1 VSAQISRLPTL
12 PFPEIKALWLKLVG
26 SAAPTSNRAFIERR
40 IAYKLQE
47 IEFRKINPNLLERN
61 TRKIATLIETGK
73 LNKRDREY
81 RPPAGTM
88 LTRQYQGREYRVIVT
103 ADGHY
108 EFETRAYPSLS
119 MIAREITGSRWSGPV
134 FFGLK
139 DYAAKVPTK
148 TPGKRGGRS

>member
-1 VSAQISRLPTL
+1 
-12 PFPEIKALWLKLVG
+12 
-26 SAAPTSNRAFIERR
+26 
-40 IAYKLQE
+40 
-47 IEFRKINPNLLERN
+47 
-61 TRKIATLIETGK
+61 
-73 LNKRDREY
+73 
-81 RPPAGTM
+81 M